1 MARTRNTSNDGQG
14 PDPPVETMTRGR
26 GRGRARFRARVAT
39 PVIEPHV
46 DLGAEDSRA
55 IILAPVAPPP
65 ARPAR
70 GMGRTFRGGDLP
82 GIPPNRDIDFCIAP
96 NPLLF
101 YHIFRYVI
109 EGSSTFIDLMAQL
122 ASTQNMKQWAIGP
135 ILPIKLLPYNKKN
148 EYCLEWLNKQ
158 PPKSVLYVSFGT
170 TTSFSDEQIKELAM
184 GLELSKQN
192 FIWVLRYTDEVDNT
206 GKFKKL
212 KLPEGFEERAKGV
225 GLVVLEWAPQPE
237 ILAHPSTG
245 GFLSHCGWN

>member
-14 PDPPVETMTRGR
+14 PDPLVETMTRGR

-39 PVIEPHV
+39 PVVEPHV
-46 DLGAEDSRA
+46 DLGAE
-55 IILAPVAPPP
+55 
-65 ARPAR
+65 
-70 GMGRTFRGGDLP
+70 
-82 GIPPNRDIDFCIAP
+82 
-96 NPLLF
+96 
-101 YHIFRYVI
+101 FRYVI
-109 EGSSTFIDLMAQL
+109 EGSGTFIDLMAQL

-135 ILPIKLLPYNKKN
+135 ILPIKLLPSNKKN